1 MKTADLSDAH
11 GDAVRV
17 ASPGLRDFG
26 GVIEFDGP
34 VHVLTVFEDNSL
46 VRAALETQGERRVLV
61 VDGAASLRCAL
72 LGGNLAKLA
81 EANGWAGL
89 IINGCV
95 RDSLEIAAC
104 RIGVK
109 ALATHPKKS
118 EKRGEGQVGETVR
131 FAGVEIAP
139 GDFVYADEDGVLVS
153 DRVLHDD

>member
-26 GVIEFDGP
+26 GVIEFHGP